1 MSTAKERERIF
12 LYQLFPQ
19 DVLRPQVQFF
29 PYIYKDLLVGKY
41 HQTLLYRQIITNS
54 LRCSWGMEALT
65 FSLNS
70 THLTL

>member
-41 HQTLLYRQIITNS
+41 HQTLLY
-54 LRCSWGMEALT
+54 
-65 FSLNS
+65 
-70 THLTL
+70 

>member
-1 MSTAKERERIF
+1 MSTAKERERIL
-12 LYQLFPQ
+12 LYQVFPQ

-29 PYIYKDLLVGKY
+29 LYICKDLLVGKY
-41 HQTLLYRQIITNS
+41 HQTLPYRQIITNS
-54 LRCSWGMEALT
+54 LRCPWGKEALK